1 MAVAALTPPSIR
13 PKNAASALSNTDLTT
28 VYTCPSTFTARIK
41 EIWIANVDGT
51 SAANITLQWTD
62 SSASA
67 TFSLISTKS
76 VAADDFIRINDA
88 NILLE
93 AGDAIKAQASAA
105 NDLTISVFVEEE
117 IRPAG

>member
-1 MAVAALTPPSIR
+1 MAVRTI
-13 PKNAASALSNTDLTT
+13 NAASALSGTTLTT
-28 VYTCPSTFTARIK
+28 VYTCPTNFSACIK
-41 EIWIANVDGT
+41 EIWIANIDGT
-51 SAANITLQWTD
+51 SAADITLKWTD

-105 NDLTISVFVEEE
+105 NDLTVSVFIEEE